1 MRGLSKSVWLCCYSE
16 EMKLLLWISLMHIL
30 YATRCNCQLQPLYLT
45 DYKID
50 IFSENTVL
58 STVIWLKP
66 AYCLYE
72 NWMLQALNPSVAVR
86 KTSLI
91 EIQIKVAGYNDSYIV
106 PDQFSVP
113 QCMSVFGEPSLTADY
128 VYQVGPNIQN
138 LNGSQIRKILPGTT
152 YTIRYVLYN
161 ADGIQ
166 VAYTNWSQPIKTR
179 GSGMKKFFGA
189 HKLLALFLG
198 MAGVLACLFILVY
211 CIYIRQHKEDM
222 FSHHR
227 LYGEGFEDPVLH
239 LDTPVDHLDFFS
251 FRDTEFTPA
260 STPQHQCQKLES
272 YESNGD
278 YRVDAPKGTSSNEH
292 LQQII
297 QMGPIKFS

>member
-1 MRGLSKSVWLCCYSE
+1 MVFKWSYYMSLICFLSFYT
-16 EMKLLLWISLMHIL
+16 KLTMASGI
-30 YATRCNCQLQPLYLT
+30 LQPLMALINSNAN
-45 DYKID
+45 K
-50 IFSENTVL
+50 V
-58 STVIWLKP
+58 STLGGSNSSLA
-66 AYCLYE
+66 AYDHYSANE
-72 NWMLQALNPSVAVR
+72 
-86 KTSLI
+86 
-91 EIQIKVAGYNDSYIV
+91 
-106 PDQFSVP
+106 
-113 QCMSVFGEPSLTADY
+113 
-128 VYQVGPNIQN
+128 
-138 LNGSQIRKILPGTT
+138 
-152 YTIRYVLYN
+152 
-161 ADGIQ
+161 IQ
-166 VAYTNWSQPIKTR
+166 VADENSSTQNDTEGLLPQRPDMFQSGIFNHEPNTTHYGFTTTSASRKELLDSVNVSNFTFLPNLTSSENLTNADMDNSTQFTMWNHLTDFTHYLVHHKYIGDKEQK